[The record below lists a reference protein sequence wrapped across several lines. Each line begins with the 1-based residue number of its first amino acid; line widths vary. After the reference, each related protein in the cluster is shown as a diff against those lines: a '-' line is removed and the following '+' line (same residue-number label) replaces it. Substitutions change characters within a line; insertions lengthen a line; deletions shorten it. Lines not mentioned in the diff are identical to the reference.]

1 MISMVANMGVVK
13 IMKSDHSCIV
23 VVIQEI
29 SPSLFISILLI
40 LRMLI
45 IIDEYHFIIK
55 KYSRHSLT
63 THFHLRLHLVTSHR
77 MVEQSSCL

>member
-45 IIDEYHFIIK
+45 IIDEYHFILKSI
-55 KYSRHSLT
+55 H
-63 THFHLRLHLVTSHR
+63 VIP
-77 MVEQSSCL
+77 